1 MAAAKAAPR
10 AAVIRSPPG
19 ASPPRAPRPASTSAP
34 PSSSCAPAK
43 ARQAHDPFHLERPV
57 RRRLSAQ
64 EGGILSLVRPQGRD
78 QDLVAPFHHPA
89 AVRGRHLRRLQRPQ
103 AHSGAR
109 DRGHGRSQAG
119 RVLAHPHLPR
129 PYRRRRQE
137 GEEGLMGKQS
147 RARVLGD
154 HQAMAVARN
163 IRVSP
168 RKLNL
173 VAQQIRGKKVDR
185 ALSELTFSEK
195 RIAGVVKKTLQSA
208 IANAE
213 NNHDLDV
220 DDLVVKEASVGKNL
234 VMKRFHARARGN
246 AGGIEKFFSQ
256 ITIVVEEKREEK
268 KEEAK
273 APTSKAKPAAKK
285 TSGKAPAKKPAAQK
299 AKAKAKKEAA

>member
-1 MAAAKAAPR
+1 
-10 AAVIRSPPG
+10 
-19 ASPPRAPRPASTSAP
+19 
-34 PSSSCAPAK
+34 
-43 ARQAHDPFHLERPV
+43 
-57 RRRLSAQ
+57 
-64 EGGILSLVRPQGRD
+64 
-78 QDLVAPFHHPA
+78 
-89 AVRGRHLRRLQRPQ
+89 
-103 AHSGAR
+103 
-109 DRGHGRSQAG
+109 
-119 RVLAHPHLPR
+119 
-129 PYRRRRQE
+129 
-137 GEEGLMGKQS
+137 MGKQA

-154 HQAMAVARN
+154 HQAMAIARN

-173 VAQQIRGKKVDR
+173 VAQQIRGKKVER
-185 ALSELTFSEK
+185 ALNELTFSQK
-195 RIAGVVKKTLQSA
+195 RIAGVVKKALQSA

-273 APTSKAKPAAKK
+273 PAPQGKGKKAAAK
-285 TSGKAPAKKPAAQK
+285 TPAKKPAAQK
-299 AKAKAKKEAA
+299 GKAKAKKEAA